1 MAKLLRQRQGDGNR
15 PGLLARLSGREK
27 APKPV
32 RFDTTPLRVRMLM
45 LPLLALGLTL
55 FVELCNRGLSLPR
68 LGAFVFGH
76 PLLFLYNALIV
87 LTTLSLS
94 ELFKRRKAV
103 LTTASLLWV
112 VMGLV
117 QFLVVK
123 NRTQPFCSVDILML
137 KDAFSLITIYFT
149 WPQIIAM
156 FLGGFL
162 VVAAIVMVFAKLRK
176 RESRRLHV
184 ALVGFIGL
192 VALCVMLAAACTS
205 AGVFP
210 QRFDSLVDAYNDYG
224 FATCFALTFGQQ
236 GISRPQEYAPETVAE
251 ILEDLTEEPEQTAL
265 KYPTF
270 DEDDNLTHPNIVY
283 VQLESFFDVNTV
295 IGGRYSEDPTP
306 WFNRL
311 CERFPSGLLY
321 VPTVGG
327 GTANTEFEILSGL
340 NLDFFGAGE
349 YPYNTVLQTKACE
362 SVCNDLR
369 EQGYVSTAMHN
380 NSGTF
385 YSRNIVY
392 RNLGFDRFVPLE
404 YMHDAKY
411 NAIGWAKDYML
422 TDEIMQALRSTDAR
436 DLIMCIGVESHGKYA
451 ETYEFTNGDV
461 DVLALPEGIPL
472 APFQNFA
479 SAARSV
485 DRNFLMRLIV
495 TLTQFDEPTIVVAY
509 GDHLPALDLEADM
522 LTTGSVYASRYVIW
536 NNFGGSFEAPD
547 IQAYRLSAS
556 VMKQLGFSGG
566 PIAKL
571 HQSFPADSE
580 DEEYLDKLKLLEY
593 DMLYGDQQAFEGEYP
608 YQATDMTFG
617 SLPVTITGAALEY
630 RRLLV
635 TGENFNEFSA
645 ILVDGQ
651 GMDTVYIDSQHLAAR
666 VDDVAG
672 FNPEAE
678 IVVAQIARDGTGT
691 ELGRSEGWSMK

>member
-1 MAKLLRQRQGDGNR
+1 MAKLFWRGRKGEKTVR
-15 PGLLARLSGREK
+15 AR

-32 RFDTTPLRVRMLM
+32 QYDTTPLKTRVIM
-45 LPLLALGLTL
+45 LPLLALALTL

-68 LGAFVFGH
+68 LWAFVSGS
-76 PLLFLYNALIV
+76 PLLFLYNALIT

-94 ELFKRRKAV
+94 ELFKRRRAV
-103 LTTASLLWV
+103 LSTVSLLWV

-117 QFLVVK
+117 QYLVVK

-162 VVAAIVMVFAKLRK
+162 VVAGIVMMFAKMCR
-176 RESRRLHV
+176 REKRRLYI
-184 ALVGFIGL
+184 ALVAFIGL
-192 VALCVMLAAACTS
+192 VVLCVMLAAVGTS

-210 QRFDSLVDAYNDYG
+210 QRFDSLVDAYNNYG
-224 FATCFALTFGQQ
+224 FATCFAFTFGQQ
-236 GISRPQEYAPETVAE
+236 GISRPEAYAPETVAE
-251 ILEDLTEEPEQTAL
+251 ILEELVEEPEQTVL

-270 DEDDNLTHPNIVY
+270 DEDDNLSHPNILF
-283 VQLESFFDVNTV
+283 VQLESFFDANTLL
-295 IGGRYSEDPTP
+295 GGKYSEDPTP
-306 WFNRL
+306 WFNRM
-311 CERFPSGLLY
+311 CERFPCGLLY

-349 YPYNTVLQTKACE
+349 YPYNTVLQTTACE
-362 SVCNDLR
+362 SVCYDLR

-404 YMHDAKY
+404 YMKDAKY
-411 NAIGWAKDYML
+411 TSLGWARDSLL
-422 TDEIMQALRSTDAR
+422 TDEIMQALRSTEAR
-436 DLIMCIGVESHGKYA
+436 DMIMCIGVESHGKYA
-451 ETYEFTNGDV
+451 ETYEYTPGDV
-461 DVLALPEGIPL
+461 DVLALPEGVPL

-479 SAARSV
+479 SAVRSV

-495 TLTQFDEPTIVVAY
+495 TLTQFDEPTIVVVY
-509 GDHLPALDLEADM
+509 GDHLPALDLEGEM
-522 LTTGSVYASRYVIW
+522 LATGSVYASRYVVW

-547 IQAYRLSAS
+547 IQAYRLSANLL
-556 VMKQLGFSGG
+556 KQLGFSGG
-566 PIAKL
+566 VIAKL
-571 HQSFPADSE
+571 HQSYPADSE
-580 DEEYLDKLKLLEY
+580 EEEYLEKLKLLEY
-593 DMLYGDQQAFEGEYP
+593 DMLYGDQTAFEGEYP
-608 YQATDMTFG
+608 YEATDMTFG
-617 SLPVTITGAALEY
+617 SLPVTITGASLEY

-635 TGENFNEFSA
+635 TGERFTEFSVIMA
-645 ILVDGQ
+645 DGQ
-651 GMDTVYIDSQHLAAR
+651 AMDTVYVDSQHLAAR
-666 VDDVAG
+666 VDDPSA
-672 FNPEAE
+672 FNAHAE
-678 IVVAQIARDGTGT
+678 LCVAQVARDGTGT
-691 ELGRSEGWSMK
+691 ELGRSEPYGM

>member
-1 MAKLLRQRQGDGNR
+1 MAKLLRRGR
-15 PGLLARLSGREK
+15 PAAGKRGEAREAR
-27 APKPV
+27 PV
-32 RFDTTPLRVRMLM
+32 QLDNTPLWVRVVE
-45 LPLLALGLTL
+45 LPLLALALTL
-55 FVELCNRGLSLPR
+55 LVELCNRALSLPR
-68 LGAFVFGH
+68 LGAFAFGH

-87 LTTLSLS
+87 LTSLALS

-103 LTTASLLWV
+103 LMTVSIAWA
-112 VMGLV
+112 VMGVV

-156 FLGGFL
+156 FLSGFL
-162 VVAAIVMVFAKLRK
+162 VVAAVVMLFAKLR
-176 RESRRLHV
+176 RRASRRFHI

-192 VALCVMLAAACTS
+192 VVLCVMLAAVGTS

-210 QRFDSLVDAYNDYG
+210 QRFENLVDAYSDYG
-224 FATCFALTFGQQ
+224 FATCFAFTFGQQ
-236 GISRPQEYAPETVAE
+236 GISRPDAYAPETVAE
-251 ILEDLTEEPEQTAL
+251 ILEELTEEPEQTVL
-265 KYPTF
+265 QYPTF
-270 DEDDNLTHPNIVY
+270 DEDDNLSHPNILY
-283 VQLESFFDVNTV
+283 VQLESFFDVNTI
-295 IGGRYSEDPTP
+295 IGGRYSEDPTL

-311 CERFPSGLLY
+311 CERFPCGELY

-349 YPYNTVLQTKACE
+349 YPYNTVLQTTACE
-362 SVCNDLR
+362 SVCYDLR

-404 YMHDAKY
+404 YMRDAKY
-411 NAIGWAKDYML
+411 NAIGWAKDSFL
-422 TDEIMQALRSTDAR
+422 TDEILQALNSTPER
-436 DLIMCIGVESHGKYA
+436 DMIMCIGVESHGKYA
-451 ETYEFTNGDV
+451 ETYEYTPGDIEV
-461 DVLALPEGIPL
+461 MGLPEGVPL
-472 APFQNFA
+472 APFQNFV
-479 SAARSV
+479 SAVRSV

-509 GDHLPALDLEADM
+509 GDHLPALDLEGEM
-522 LTTGSVYASRYVIW
+522 LTTGSVYTSRYVIW
-536 NNFGGSFEAPD
+536 NNFGGSFEAPNL
-547 IQAYRLSAS
+547 QAYRLSANL
-556 VMKQLGFSGG
+556 MKQLGFSGG
-566 PIAKL
+566 VIAKL
-571 HQSFPADSE
+571 HQSYPPESE

-593 DMLYGDQQAFEGEYP
+593 DMLYGDQTAFEGEYP
-608 YQATDMTFG
+608 YEPTDMRFG
-617 SLPVTITGAALEY
+617 SLPVTITGASLEY

-635 TGENFNEFSA
+635 TGERFNEFST
-645 ILVDGQ
+645 ILVDDAAV
-651 GMDTVYIDSQHLAAR
+651 DTMYIDAQHLAAR

-672 FNPEAE
+672 FNPEAQLC
-678 IVVAQIARDGTGT
+678 VAQLARDGTGT
-691 ELGRSEGWSMK
+691 ELGRSEVYAMG